1 MHAACSHHIAYIAWP
16 AGAWQPDLMSVV
28 HGLQDCSRRLR
39 MLLIR
44 NKTATVHGQQE
55 RGSQAYGVRVH
66 GLQEVVS
73 GELAA
78 AWKTTRCGYDVYTR
92 SRVARP
98 AMLLQWVQ
106 AEVC

>member
-1 MHAACSHHIAYIAWP
+1 MPKHAACSHHIAYIAWP

-44 NKTATVHGQQE
+44 YKTATVHGQQE

-66 GLQEVVS
+66 GRKWCQVS
-73 GELAA
+73 
-78 AWKTTRCGYDVYTR
+78 
-92 SRVARP
+92 
-98 AMLLQWVQ
+98 LLQPEKDSLWT
-106 AEVC
+106 